1 VAASSTDRSCGPNRR
16 SADPPILERRACSA
30 VTERAGCLQ
39 RVADIGT
46 LSPVTEETLLDA
58 IDKMEKAVEH
68 VQSLFT
74 SVRTGRASPALVE
87 KLTVEYYG
95 SYVPLQ
101 QLAGFQVPE
110 ARQLLVKPHDR
121 ATLGAIEKAIRD
133 SDLGVNP
140 SNDGVV
146 IRLNFPSLT
155 EQRRKE
161 FVKVVKNMA
170 EDGRVVVRNLR
181 RDARK
186 QLEAAEK
193 ASEISADQLERA
205 EKELEKI
212 THDHVELIDKAVGR
226 KEQEL
231 LEV

>member
-1 VAASSTDRSCGPNRR
+1 MTTCSVRYRYAVA
-16 SADPPILERRACSA
+16 
-30 VTERAGCLQ
+30 
-39 RVADIGT
+39 
-46 LSPVTEETLLDA
+46 VTEETLLDA

-68 VQSLFT
+68 VQVQFT
-74 SVRTGRASPALVE
+74 TIRTGRATPALVE
-87 KLTVEYYG
+87 RLQVECYG
-95 SYVPLQ
+95 SHVPLQ
-101 QLAGFQVPE
+101 QVAGFQVPE
-110 ARQLLVKPHDR
+110 ARQLIVKPHDPT
-121 ATLGAIEKAIRD
+121 TLAAIERAIRD

-146 IRLNFPSLT
+146 IRINFPALT

-161 FVKVVKNMA
+161 YVKVIKNMA
-170 EDGRVVVRNLR
+170 EDGRVVIRSIR

-186 QLEAAEK
+186 HLEAAEK
-193 ASEISADQLERA
+193 SSAISADQLERA

-212 THDHVELIDKAVGR
+212 THDHVELIDKTVGR